1 MRSHFHGG
9 HDVAGSAARALPF
22 DRLAVGVIAATVSP
36 EWARNEPEA
45 AADVAGDY
53 LREPMAA
60 ASGQIVW
67 EGDAPRETGR
77 VSGVASCLDAQ
88 FQAKASEDNGATVPQ
103 DEMRK
108 AADCMA
114 GEVSRVDAG
123 RTASATSEITDVT
136 AGETAPNFYSPAV
149 SCVPANLPEA
159 AQPQA
164 PAPAASGISFPVMSA
179 EMARA
184 EAVKCGR
191 HARICMDA
199 GAYEEARHQ
208 LEEAKRYALL
218 AVELGASA

>member
-9 HDVAGSAARALPF
+9 HDVVGSAARALPF
-22 DRLAVGVIAATVSP
+22 DRLAVGVIAAPVSP

-45 AADVAGDY
+45 AAEVAGDY
-53 LREPMAA
+53 LRKPMAA

-77 VSGVASCLDAQ
+77 VSGVASCLDAE
-88 FQAKASEDNGATVPQ
+88 FQAKASEDNGATGSDSEVPT
-103 DEMRK
+103 
-108 AADCMA
+108 DCMA

-123 RTASATSEITDVT
+123 RTASATSENGRDGSERRATNSNSPDV
-136 AGETAPNFYSPAV
+136 P
-149 SCVPANLPEA
+149 CVPANLPEA

-164 PAPAASGISFPVMSA
+164 PAPAASGISLPVMSA
-179 EMARA
+179 EMVRA

-199 GAYEEARHQ
+199 GAYDEARHQ
-208 LEEAKRYALL
+208 LEEAKRYAFL

>member
-36 EWARNEPEA
+36 EKA
-45 AADVAGDY
+45 AEQRAVAGDSH
-53 LREPMAA
+53 RPK
-60 ASGQIVW
+60 
-67 EGDAPRETGR
+67 GR
-77 VSGVASCLDAQ
+77 RNLTLTQ
-88 FQAKASEDNGATVPQ
+88 
-103 DEMRK
+103 
-108 AADCMA
+108 
-114 GEVSRVDAG
+114 
-123 RTASATSEITDVT
+123 SATCVT
-136 AGETAPNFYSPAV
+136 SSGGENPAPNPNSPAV
-149 SCVPANLPEA
+149 PCVPANLPEA

-164 PAPAASGISFPVMSA
+164 PRPAASGISFPVMSA
-179 EMARA
+179 EMAHA

>member
-36 EWARNEPEA
+36 EKATEQRA
-45 AADVAGDY
+45 VAGDSHRPKGRRN
-53 LREPMAA
+53 LTLTQSATCVTS
-60 ASGQIVW
+60 SG
-67 EGDAPRETGR
+67 
-77 VSGVASCLDAQ
+77 GVNPALQ

-103 DEMRK
+103 DEMRE
-108 AADCMA
+108 AADSMA

-123 RTASATSEITDVT
+123 RTASATSERMGVTGGESAASISNSPDV
-136 AGETAPNFYSPAV
+136 P
-149 SCVPANLPEA
+149 CVPANQPEA

-199 GAYEEARHQ
+199 GAYDEARHQ

-218 AVELGASA
+218 AVELGAAA